1 MPAGV
6 AARAC
11 GGLATGIVLTVSVAG
26 SIRLSE
32 PAAPFAIQTAPGTV
46 AIETGPRP
54 TVITSLAYAWVGD
67 RGAIFVTVP
76 LSRFATQIA
85 SSPAA
90 TATGSTP
97 TWTVSST
104 LPTWDRARPR
114 CRWTARRPRRAES
127 R

>member
-1 MPAGV
+1 MPAAV

-11 GGLATGIVLTVSVAG
+11 GGLAIGIVLTGVSVAG
-26 SIRLSE
+26 SIRLNV
-32 PAAPFAIQTAPGTV
+32 PAAPFATHTAPGTV

-54 TVITSLAYAWVGD
+54 TETTSLANAWVGD
-67 RGAIFVTVP
+67 RGAIFVTVS

-104 LPTWDRARPR
+104 LPDLGSSETTVPVDGETTQTR
-114 CRWTARRPRRAES
+114 
-127 R
+127 